1 MPGSLF
7 LDGKLGRRREQINA
21 LGGLVYLQDTD
32 SKQKFLVDTGAA
44 VSVLPHTSRA
54 PSSGT
59 PLIGADGKSIPSW
72 GTVKKTLTFGLRTFL
87 CSFILAAVSKPI
99 LGMDFLATNKLL
111 VDPSSRQVLD
121 ADSLCPLSEPASPP
135 AHSRL
140 AAALCHVAPAV
151 RNLIA
156 SFPSIIGDGSGTPSP
171 KHGVK
176 HSIETTGRP
185 VFSKARRLD
194 PDKLRIAKAEFRAL
208 EKAGIVRRSNSPW
221 SSPLHMVPK
230 QDGSWRPCGDY
241 RRLNLATIHDRY
253 PLPSLQVFST
263 KLHGCKFFSV
273 IDLVK
278 GYHQVPMDLADIPKT
293 AILTPFGL
301 FEYLFMPFGLM
312 NAAQTFQR
320 LMDWIFGHLPFVFT
334 YLDDHLIAS
343 ATLEEHMQH
352 LAMFF
357 QVLQENGLTI
367 NPSKCTFAVSL
378 VKFLGHMVDGS
389 GIVPLPRHVQAIQE
403 FPPPADIKQLQQFLG
418 LVNFYRRFLPSAAH
432 TLKPLTD
439 LLRGNPKRL

>member
-1 MPGSLF
+1 MPASLF
-7 LDGKLGRRREQINA
+7 LGGKLGRRREQINA

-99 LGMDFLATNKLL
+99 LGMDFLASNKLL

-135 AHSRL
+135 ARSRL

-185 VFSKARRLD
+185 VFSKACRLD

-253 PLPSLQVFST
+253 PLPSLQDLST

-278 GYHQVPMDLADIPKT
+278 GYHQVPMDPADIPKT

-312 NAAQTFQR
+312 NAAQRFQR
-320 LMDWIFGHLPFVFT
+320 LMDRLFGLLPFV
-334 YLDDHLIAS
+334 HL
-343 ATLEEHMQH
+343 
-352 LAMFF
+352 
-357 QVLQENGLTI
+357 
-367 NPSKCTFAVSL
+367 
-378 VKFLGHMVDGS
+378 LG
-389 GIVPLPRHVQAIQE
+389 
-403 FPPPADIKQLQQFLG
+403 
-418 LVNFYRRFLPSAAH
+418 
-432 TLKPLTD
+432 
-439 LLRGNPKRL
+439 

>member
-32 SKQKFLVDTGAA
+32 SNRNFSLTHAMPCHATCHAA

-72 GTVKKTLTFGLRTFL
+72 GTVKKTLTFGLRSFL
-87 CSFILAAVSKPI
+87 CSFILTAVSKPI
-99 LGMDFLATNKLL
+99 LGMDFLAANKLL

-121 ADSLCPLSEPASPP
+121 ADSLSPLSEPASPP
-135 AHSRL
+135 ARSRL

-156 SFPSIIGDGSGTPSP
+156 SFPSIIGDGSGTPSL

-230 QDGSWRPCGDY
+230 QDGS
-241 RRLNLATIHDRY
+241 
-253 PLPSLQVFST
+253 
-263 KLHGCKFFSV
+263 
-273 IDLVK
+273 
-278 GYHQVPMDLADIPKT
+278 
-293 AILTPFGL
+293 
-301 FEYLFMPFGLM
+301 
-312 NAAQTFQR
+312 
-320 LMDWIFGHLPFVFT
+320 
-334 YLDDHLIAS
+334 
-343 ATLEEHMQH
+343 
-352 LAMFF
+352 
-357 QVLQENGLTI
+357 
-367 NPSKCTFAVSL
+367 
-378 VKFLGHMVDGS
+378 
-389 GIVPLPRHVQAIQE
+389 
-403 FPPPADIKQLQQFLG
+403 
-418 LVNFYRRFLPSAAH
+418 
-432 TLKPLTD
+432 
-439 LLRGNPKRL
+439 

>member
-44 VSVLPHTSRA
+44 VSVLPHSSRA

-99 LGMDFLATNKLL
+99 LGMDFLAANKLL

-121 ADSLCPLSEPASPP
+121 ADSLCPLSAPAAPP
-135 AHSRL
+135 ARSRL
-140 AAALCHVAPAV
+140 AATLCHVAPAV

-230 QDGSWRPCGDY
+230 QDGS
-241 RRLNLATIHDRY
+241 
-253 PLPSLQVFST
+253 
-263 KLHGCKFFSV
+263 
-273 IDLVK
+273 
-278 GYHQVPMDLADIPKT
+278 
-293 AILTPFGL
+293 
-301 FEYLFMPFGLM
+301 
-312 NAAQTFQR
+312 
-320 LMDWIFGHLPFVFT
+320 
-334 YLDDHLIAS
+334 
-343 ATLEEHMQH
+343 
-352 LAMFF
+352 
-357 QVLQENGLTI
+357 
-367 NPSKCTFAVSL
+367 
-378 VKFLGHMVDGS
+378 
-389 GIVPLPRHVQAIQE
+389 
-403 FPPPADIKQLQQFLG
+403 
-418 LVNFYRRFLPSAAH
+418 
-432 TLKPLTD
+432 
-439 LLRGNPKRL
+439 